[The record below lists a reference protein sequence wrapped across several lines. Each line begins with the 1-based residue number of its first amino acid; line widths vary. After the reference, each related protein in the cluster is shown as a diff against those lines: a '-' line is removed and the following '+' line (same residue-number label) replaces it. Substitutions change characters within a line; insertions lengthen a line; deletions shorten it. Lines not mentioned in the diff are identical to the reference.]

1 MRLGL
6 FGGSFNPIHYGHLGM
21 ARDAREKLQLDSVL
35 FIPTGDPPHKQE
47 GALAP
52 ANDRYEMVRLAITGE
67 PSFDL
72 SDVELR
78 RTGKSYSIDT
88 VRQLRRQYDPSTEL
102 YFLIGLDAFLDFPSW
117 REPLALLQACRF
129 VVISRPG
136 QSFRSL
142 ASLSVLPE
150 VDANALARLDT
161 GTITS
166 LDIALPSGSPYPV
179 PALSTL
185 SNLRLRHPA
194 TYPARRNAGKVVAAP
209 RGILYTSASSVSGGP
224 QSHAHLRRPPSLS
237 AGP

>member
-88 VRQLRRQYDPSTEL
+88 VRQLRQQYNPSTEL

-166 LDIALPSGSPYPV
+166 LDIALPSGS
-179 PALSTL
+179 
-185 SNLRLRHPA
+185 R
-194 TYPARRNAGKVVAAP
+194 
-209 RGILYTSASSVSGGP
+209 ILCLHFPPCPISASDIR
-224 QSHAHLRRPPSLS
+224 QRIRRGETLAKLLPPSVESYILQHRLYQEDRNHTHI
-237 AGP
+237 

>member
-21 ARDAREKLQLDSVL
+21 ARDAREKLQLDRVL

-88 VRQLRRQYDPSTEL
+88 VRQLRRQYHPSAEL

-150 VDANALARLDT
+150 VDANALVRLDT
-161 GTITS
+161 GT
-166 LDIALPSGSPYPV
+166 
-179 PALSTL
+179 
-185 SNLRLRHPA
+185 
-194 TYPARRNAGKVVAAP
+194 
-209 RGILYTSASSVSGGP
+209 
-224 QSHAHLRRPPSLS
+224 
-237 AGP
+237 